1 MENDVKDTENLEL
14 EKQKQELEKQKQELE
29 KLTQEKEQEIIKE
42 KRKYIYIFLEIIKEK
57 RNYILLGII
66 IFLFML
72 YPILSSITYDEPS
85 QAIKTAHTK
94 TILET
99 LPDLISV
106 LIKNNL
112 DSHQQEI
119 SDLLS
124 SSKDKMYSKV
134 DAQIDNLFDPIEN
147 NVDKFLDW
155 HYSLKG
161 NYSELALFVAKKL
174 GLSVEDALFN
184 KLQEKFL
191 GADYKQ
197 RLKTMTDNIS
207 DAFISLLRQHKKD
220 TEKIATQG
228 VADIPQVVESLKN
241 IDDQIEIDLQLKVGF
256 AAAIGATAGVGA
268 GALMEKLAPKLV
280 EKIGAKLG
288 AKVGAKFLAKFG
300 IAVGGV
306 LSTLGA
312 DVAFNYI
319 DEWLHRDDFKK
330 EILNNIN
337 EVKKNLKE
345 SYKTGFDNSITK
357 FSQGLQE
364 DLKNIETISV
374 KAHIEKLKQTPEEN
388 NQKKTINKKGLIF

>member
-1 MENDVKDTENLEL
+1 MENDVKEDLE
-14 EKQKQELEKQKQELE
+14 QARPKQELE

-42 KRKYIYIFLEIIKEK
+42 KRKYINIFLGIIKEERK
-57 RNYILLGII
+57 YIYII

-72 YPILSSITYDEPS
+72 YPILSFFTYNEPN

-94 TILET
+94 TILEI
-99 LPDLISV
+99 LPDLISD

-147 NVDKFLDW
+147 NVNKFLDW

-161 NYSELALFVAKKL
+161 NYSELALLVAKKL

-197 RLKTMTDNIS
+197 RLQTMTDNIS

-241 IDDQIEIDLQLKVGF
+241 IDDQIERDLQLKMGF

-268 GALMEKLAPKLV
+268 GVLMKRLAPKLV
-280 EKIGAKLG
+280 EKLGAKL
-288 AKVGAKFLAKFG
+288 GAKFLAKFG
-300 IAVGGV
+300 GGV

-337 EVKKNLKE
+337 EMKKNLKE
-345 SYKTGFDNSITK
+345 SYKISFDNGITK
-357 FSQGLQE
+357 FSQEFQK

-374 KAHIEKLKQTPEEN
+374 KAYVEKLK
-388 NQKKTINKKGLIF
+388 

>member
-1 MENDVKDTENLEL
+1 MENDVKEYLEQARPKL
-14 EKQKQELEKQKQELE
+14 ELEKQKQELE
-29 KLTQEKEQEIIKE
+29 KLTQEKEQEIKKKE
-42 KRKYIYIFLEIIKEK
+42 ERKYIYIFL
-57 RNYILLGII
+57 GII
-66 IFLFML
+66 IFLFIL
-72 YPILSSITYDEPS
+72 YFTLSIFTYNEPS

-94 TILET
+94 TILEI
-99 LPDLISV
+99 LPDPISD

-112 DSHQQEI
+112 DGHQQEI

-207 DAFISLLRQHKKD
+207 DAFIILLRQHKKD

-241 IDDQIEIDLQLKVGF
+241 IDDRTERDLKLKMGF

-268 GALMEKLAPKLV
+268 GKLMKRLVPKLV
-280 EKIGAKLG
+280 KKLG
-288 AKVGAKFLAKFG
+288 TKLGAKFLAKFG

-337 EVKKNLKE
+337 EMKKNLKE
-345 SYKTGFDNSITK
+345 SYKISFDNSITK
-357 FSQGLQE
+357 FSQEFQK

-374 KAHIEKLKQTPEEN
+374 KVHIEKLNQTPKEN
-388 NQKKTINKKGLIF
+388 NQKNNQ

>member
-1 MENDVKDTENLEL
+1 MENDVKEDLE
-14 EKQKQELEKQKQELE
+14 QARPKQELEKQKQELE
-29 KLTQEKEQEIIKE
+29 KLTEEKEQEIKKNKE
-42 KRKYIYIFLEIIKEK
+42 ERKYINIFSEIIKEERK
-57 RNYILLGII
+57 YICII

-99 LPDLISV
+99 LPDLISD

-241 IDDQIEIDLQLKVGF
+241 IDDRIERDLKLKMGF

-268 GALMEKLAPKLV
+268 GKLMKRLVPKLV
-280 EKIGAKLG
+280 EKLSTKL
-288 AKVGAKFLAKFG
+288 GAKFLAKFG

-319 DEWLHRDDFKK
+319 DEWLYRDDFKK

-337 EVKKNLKE
+337 EMKKNLKE

-357 FSQGLQE
+357 FSQEFQK

-374 KAHIEKLKQTPEEN
+374 KAHVKKLK
-388 NQKKTINKKGLIF
+388 

>member
-1 MENDVKDTENLEL
+1 MENDVKEDLEQARPKL
-14 EKQKQELEKQKQELE
+14 ELEKQKQELE
-29 KLTQEKEQEIIKE
+29 KLTQEKEQEVKKKE
-42 KRKYIYIFLEIIKEK
+42 GRKYIYI
-57 RNYILLGII
+57 II

-99 LPDLISV
+99 LPDLISD

-161 NYSELALFVAKKL
+161 NYSELALLVAKKL

-197 RLKTMTDNIS
+197 RLQTMTDNIS

-228 VADIPQVVESLKN
+228 VADIPQVAESLKN
-241 IDDQIEIDLQLKVGF
+241 IDDQIERDLQLKMGF

-268 GALMEKLAPKLV
+268 GKLMKRLAPKLV
-280 EKIGAKLG
+280 EKIGTKLG

-300 IAVGGV
+300 IVVGGV

-337 EVKKNLKE
+337 EMKKNLKK
-345 SYKTGFDNSITK
+345 SYKMGFDNSITK

>member
-1 MENDVKDTENLEL
+1 MLKSFIVYQNILGVSVENDVKEDLEQARPKL
-14 EKQKQELEKQKQELE
+14 ELEKQKQELE
-29 KLTQEKEQEIIKE
+29 KLTQEKEQEIKKKE
-42 KRKYIYIFLEIIKEK
+42 GRKYIC
-57 RNYILLGII
+57 II

-94 TILET
+94 TILEI
-99 LPDLISV
+99 LPDPISD

-207 DAFISLLRQHKKD
+207 DAFINLLRQHKKD

-241 IDDQIEIDLQLKVGF
+241 IDDRTERDLKLKMRF
-256 AAAIGATAGVGA
+256 AAAIGLTAGVGA
-268 GALMEKLAPKLV
+268 GKLMKRLVPKLV
-280 EKIGAKLG
+280 EKLGTKL
-288 AKVGAKFLAKFG
+288 GAKFLAKFG

-312 DVAFNYI
+312 DVALNYI

-364 DLKNIETISV
+364 DLKNIETISL
-374 KAHIEKLKQTPEEN
+374 KAHMKKLNQTLKEN
-388 NQKKTINKKGLIF
+388 NQKNNQ

>member
-14 EKQKQELEKQKQELE
+14 LELEKQKLELE
-29 KLTQEKEQEIIKE
+29 KLTQEKEQEIKKKE
-42 KRKYIYIFLEIIKEK
+42 ERKYIYIFLGIIKEK
-57 RNYILLGII
+57 RNYIVLGII
-66 IFLFML
+66 IVLFIS
-72 YPILSSITYDEPS
+72 YIILSIFTYNEPS

-94 TILET
+94 TILEI
-99 LPDLISV
+99 LPDLISD

-134 DAQIDNLFDPIEN
+134 DAQIDNLFDSIEN

-155 HYSLKG
+155 HCSLKG
-161 NYSELALFVAKKL
+161 NYSELALLVAKKL
-174 GLSVEDALFN
+174 GLRVEDALFN
-184 KLQEKFL
+184 KLQEKLL

-197 RLKTMTDNIS
+197 RLQTMTDNIS
-207 DAFISLLRQHKKD
+207 NAFISLLRQHKKD

-228 VADIPQVVESLKN
+228 VADIPQVAESLKN
-241 IDDQIEIDLQLKVGF
+241 IDDRTERDVELKMGF

-268 GALMEKLAPKLV
+268 GALMKRLVPKLV
-280 EKIGAKLG
+280 EKLGTKL
-288 AKVGAKFLAKFG
+288 GAKFLAKFG

-319 DEWLHRDDFKK
+319 DEWLHRDEFKK

-337 EVKKNLKE
+337 EMKKNLKE
-345 SYKTGFDNSITK
+345 SYKMGFDNSITK

-374 KAHIEKLKQTPEEN
+374 KAYVEKLK
-388 NQKKTINKKGLIF
+388 

>member
-1 MENDVKDTENLEL
+1 MENDVKEDLE
-14 EKQKQELEKQKQELE
+14 QARPKQELE

-42 KRKYIYIFLEIIKEK
+42 KREYIYIFLEIIKKK
-57 RNYILLGII
+57 RNYIFLGII
-66 IFLFML
+66 IFLFIF
-72 YPILSSITYDEPS
+72 YIILSSITYNEPS
-85 QAIKTAHTK
+85 QSIKTAHTK

-99 LPDLISV
+99 LPDLISD

-124 SSKDKMYSKV
+124 SNKDKMYSKV

-161 NYSELALFVAKKL
+161 NYSEFALLVAKKL

-184 KLQEKFL
+184 KLQEKLL

-197 RLKTMTDNIS
+197 RLQTMTDNIS
-207 DAFISLLRQHKKD
+207 NAFISLLHQHKKD

-228 VADIPQVVESLKN
+228 VADIPQVAESLKN
-241 IDDQIEIDLQLKVGF
+241 INNQIERDLQLKMGF

-268 GALMEKLAPKLV
+268 GALMERLAPKLV
-280 EKIGAKLG
+280 KKLGTKLG
-288 AKVGAKFLAKFG
+288 AKFLVKFG

-312 DVAFNYI
+312 DAAFNYI

-345 SYKTGFDNSITK
+345 SYKISFDNSITK

-364 DLKNIETISV
+364 GLKNIETISV
-374 KAHIEKLKQTPEEN
+374 KVHMKKLK
-388 NQKKTINKKGLIF
+388 

>member
-1 MENDVKDTENLEL
+1 MENDVKEDLEQARPKL
-14 EKQKQELEKQKQELE
+14 ELEKQKQELE

-72 YPILSSITYDEPS
+72 YPILSSITYNEPS

-99 LPDLISV
+99 LPDLISD

-161 NYSELALFVAKKL
+161 NYSELALLVAKKL

-197 RLKTMTDNIS
+197 RLQTMTDNIS

-241 IDDQIEIDLQLKVGF
+241 IDDRTERDLKLKMGF

-268 GALMEKLAPKLV
+268 GKLIKRLVPKLV
-280 EKIGAKLG
+280 EKLGTKL
-288 AKVGAKFLAKFG
+288 GAKFLAKFG

-330 EILNNIN
+330 EVLNNIN
-337 EVKKNLKE
+337 EMKKNLKE
-345 SYKTGFDNSITK
+345 SYKISFDNSITK
-357 FSQGLQE
+357 FSQEFQK

-374 KAHIEKLKQTPEEN
+374 KAYVEKLK
-388 NQKKTINKKGLIF
+388 

>member
-1 MENDVKDTENLEL
+1 MENDVKEDLEQARPKL
-14 EKQKQELEKQKQELE
+14 ELEKQKQELE

-42 KRKYIYIFLEIIKEK
+42 KREYIYIFLEIIKEK

-72 YPILSSITYDEPS
+72 YPILSIFTYNEPS

-99 LPDLISV
+99 LPDLIPD

-161 NYSELALFVAKKL
+161 NYSELALLVAKKL

-191 GADYKQ
+191 VADYKQ

-228 VADIPQVVESLKN
+228 VAGIPQVAESLKN
-241 IDDQIEIDLQLKVGF
+241 IDDQIERDLELKMGF
-256 AAAIGATAGVGA
+256 AASIGLTAGVGA
-268 GALMEKLAPKLV
+268 GKLMKRLAPKLMEKL
-280 EKIGAKLG
+280 GAKL
-288 AKVGAKFLAKFG
+288 GAKFLAKFG
-300 IAVGGV
+300 DGV

-319 DEWLHRDDFKK
+319 DEWLYRDDFKK

-337 EVKKNLKE
+337 EMKKNLKE
-345 SYKTGFDNSITK
+345 SYKISFDNGITK
-357 FSQGLQE
+357 FSQEFQK
-364 DLKNIETISV
+364 DLKNIKTISV
-374 KAHIEKLKQTPEEN
+374 KAYVEKLK
-388 NQKKTINKKGLIF
+388 

>member
-1 MENDVKDTENLEL
+1 MSVENDVKEDLE
-14 EKQKQELEKQKQELE
+14 QARPKQELEKQKQELE
-29 KLTQEKEQEIIKE
+29 KLTQEKEQEIKKKE
-42 KRKYIYIFLEIIKEK
+42 KRKYINILLGIIKEK
-57 RNYILLGII
+57 RDYILLGII
-66 IFLFML
+66 IILFIL
-72 YPILSSITYDEPS
+72 YPIVSSITYNEPS
-85 QAIKTAHTK
+85 QAIKTARTK
-94 TILET
+94 TILEI
-99 LPDLISV
+99 LPDPISD

-124 SSKDKMYSKV
+124 SSKDKMYSKM

-161 NYSELALFVAKKL
+161 NYSELALLAVKTI
-174 GLSVEDALFN
+174 GSSVEDALFN
-184 KLQEKFL
+184 KLQEKLL

-228 VADIPQVVESLKN
+228 VADIPQVAESLKN
-241 IDDQIEIDLQLKVGF
+241 IDDRIERDLKLKMGF
-256 AAAIGATAGVGA
+256 AAAIGATAGMGA
-268 GALMEKLAPKLV
+268 GALMEKLTPKLV
-280 EKIGAKLG
+280 EKLGTKL
-288 AKVGAKFLAKFG
+288 GAKFLAKFG

-306 LSTLGA
+306 LPTLGA
-312 DVAFNYI
+312 DVALNYI

-337 EVKKNLKE
+337 EAKKNLKE

-357 FSQGLQE
+357 FSQEFQKN
-364 DLKNIETISV
+364 LKNIETTISV
-374 KAHIEKLKQTPEEN
+374 QAHTEKLK
-388 NQKKTINKKGLIF
+388 

>member
-1 MENDVKDTENLEL
+1 MENDVKEDLEQARPKL
-14 EKQKQELEKQKQELE
+14 ELEKQKQELE
-29 KLTQEKEQEIIKE
+29 KLTQEKEQEIKKNKE
-42 KRKYIYIFLEIIKEK
+42 GRKYIYIFSEIIKEGRK
-57 RNYILLGII
+57 YICII

-94 TILET
+94 TILEI
-99 LPDLISV
+99 LPDPISD

-161 NYSELALFVAKKL
+161 NYSELALLVAKKL

-241 IDDQIEIDLQLKVGF
+241 IDDRIERDLKLKMGF
-256 AAAIGATAGVGA
+256 AAAIGATVGVGA
-268 GALMEKLAPKLV
+268 GKLMKRLVPKLV
-280 EKIGAKLG
+280 EKLGTKL
-288 AKVGAKFLAKFG
+288 GAKFLAKFG

-337 EVKKNLKE
+337 EMKKNLKE

-357 FSQGLQE
+357 FSQEFQK

-374 KAHIEKLKQTPEEN
+374 KAYVEKLK
-388 NQKKTINKKGLIF
+388 

>member
-1 MENDVKDTENLEL
+1 MENDVKEDLEQARPKL
-14 EKQKQELEKQKQELE
+14 ELEKQKQELE

-42 KRKYIYIFLEIIKEK
+42 KREYIYIFLEIIKKK

-72 YPILSSITYDEPS
+72 YPILSSITYNEPS

-94 TILET
+94 TILEI
-99 LPDLISV
+99 LPDPISD

-191 GADYKQ
+191 GVDYKQ

-228 VADIPQVVESLKN
+228 VADIPQVMESLKN
-241 IDDQIEIDLQLKVGF
+241 IDDRTERDVELKMGF
-256 AAAIGATAGVGA
+256 AATIGLTAGVGA
-268 GALMEKLAPKLV
+268 GVLMEKLAPKLV
-280 EKIGAKLG
+280 KKLG
-288 AKVGAKFLAKFG
+288 AKLGAKFLAKFG
-300 IAVGGV
+300 GGV

-312 DVAFNYI
+312 DATLNYI

-337 EVKKNLKE
+337 EMKKNLKE
-345 SYKTGFDNSITK
+345 SYKISFDNSITK

-374 KAHIEKLKQTPEEN
+374 KAYVEKLK
-388 NQKKTINKKGLIF
+388 

>member
-1 MENDVKDTENLEL
+1 MENDVKEDLEQARPKL
-14 EKQKQELEKQKQELE
+14 ELEKQKQELE
-29 KLTQEKEQEIIKE
+29 KLTQEKEQEIKKKE
-42 KRKYIYIFLEIIKEK
+42 GRKYIYI
-57 RNYILLGII
+57 II

-94 TILET
+94 TILEI
-99 LPDLISV
+99 LPDLISD

-184 KLQEKFL
+184 KLQEKLL

-241 IDDQIEIDLQLKVGF
+241 IDDRTERDLKLKMGF

-268 GALMEKLAPKLV
+268 GALMKRLAPKLV
-280 EKIGAKLG
+280 EKLGTKLG

-337 EVKKNLKE
+337 EMKKNLKE
-345 SYKTGFDNSITK
+345 SYKMGFDNSITK
-357 FSQGLQE
+357 FSQEFQK

-374 KAHIEKLKQTPEEN
+374 KAHMEKLK
-388 NQKKTINKKGLIF
+388 

>member
-14 EKQKQELEKQKQELE
+14 EKQKLDLEKQKQELE
-29 KLTQEKEQEIIKE
+29 KLTQEKEQEIKKKE
-42 KRKYIYIFLEIIKEK
+42 ERKYIYIFL
-57 RNYILLGII
+57 GII
-66 IFLFML
+66 IFLFIL
-72 YPILSSITYDEPS
+72 YFTLSIFTYNEPS

-94 TILET
+94 TILEI
-99 LPDLISV
+99 LLDPISD

-161 NYSELALFVAKKL
+161 NYSELTLFVAKKL

-241 IDDQIEIDLQLKVGF
+241 IDDQIERDLQLKMGF

-268 GALMEKLAPKLV
+268 GALMKKLVPKLV
-280 EKIGAKLG
+280 EKLGTKL
-288 AKVGAKFLAKFG
+288 GAKFLAKFG

-345 SYKTGFDNSITK
+345 SYKMGFDNSITK

-374 KAHIEKLKQTPEEN
+374 KAHIEKLNQTPKEN
-388 NQKKTINKKGLIF
+388 NQKNNQ

>member
-1 MENDVKDTENLEL
+1 MENDVKEDLEQA
-14 EKQKQELEKQKQELE
+14 KQKQELEKQKQELE
-29 KLTQEKEQEIIKE
+29 KLTQEKEQEIKKNKE
-42 KRKYIYIFLEIIKEK
+42 GRKYIYI
-57 RNYILLGII
+57 II

-72 YPILSSITYDEPS
+72 YPILSSITYNEPS

-99 LPDLISV
+99 LPDLIPD

-161 NYSELALFVAKKL
+161 NYSELALLVAKKL

-184 KLQEKFL
+184 ELQEKFL

-207 DAFISLLRQHKKD
+207 DALISLLRQHKKD

-241 IDDQIEIDLQLKVGF
+241 IDDQTERDLELKMGF
-256 AAAIGATAGVGA
+256 AAAIGATTGMGA
-268 GALMEKLAPKLV
+268 GALMERLAPKLV
-280 EKIGAKLG
+280 EKLGTKLG

-300 IAVGGV
+300 IAVGGGV

-319 DEWLHRDDFKK
+319 DEWLYRDDFKK

-337 EVKKNLKE
+337 EMKKNLKK
-345 SYKTGFDNSITK
+345 SYKMGFDNSITK

-374 KAHIEKLKQTPEEN
+374 KAHVEKLK
-388 NQKKTINKKGLIF
+388 

>member
-1 MENDVKDTENLEL
+1 MKNDVKEEL
-14 EKQKQELEKQKQELE
+14 EQARPKQELE
-29 KLTQEKEQEIIKE
+29 KLTQEKEEEIKKKE
-42 KRKYIYIFLEIIKEK
+42 ERKYIC
-57 RNYILLGII
+57 II
-66 IFLFML
+66 IVLFML
-72 YPILSSITYDEPS
+72 YPILSSITYNEPS

-94 TILET
+94 TILEI
-99 LPDLISV
+99 LPDPIPD

-134 DAQIDNLFDPIEN
+134 DTQIDNLFDPIEN

-161 NYSELALFVAKKL
+161 NYRELALLVAKKL

-228 VADIPQVVESLKN
+228 VADISQVAESLKN
-241 IDDQIEIDLQLKVGF
+241 IDDQIERDLQLKMGF
-256 AAAIGATAGVGA
+256 AATIGLTAGVGA
-268 GALMEKLAPKLV
+268 GKLMKKLAPKLV
-280 EKIGAKLG
+280 KKLG
-288 AKVGAKFLAKFG
+288 AKLGAKFLAKFG
-300 IAVGGV
+300 GGV

-312 DVAFNYI
+312 DVALNYI

-337 EVKKNLKE
+337 EAKKNLKE
-345 SYKTGFDNSITK
+345 SYKMGFDNSITK

-374 KAHIEKLKQTPEEN
+374 KAHMEKLK
-388 NQKKTINKKGLIF
+388 

>member
-1 MENDVKDTENLEL
+1 MENDVKEDLE
-14 EKQKQELEKQKQELE
+14 QARPKQELE
-29 KLTQEKEQEIIKE
+29 KLTQEKEQEVKKKE
-42 KRKYIYIFLEIIKEK
+42 GRKYIYI
-57 RNYILLGII
+57 II
-66 IFLFML
+66 IILFML

-94 TILET
+94 TILEI
-99 LPDLISV
+99 LPDPISDLIE
-106 LIKNNL
+106 NNL

-161 NYSELALFVAKKL
+161 NYSELALLTAKFVAKKL

-184 KLQEKFL
+184 KLQEEFL

-197 RLKTMTDNIS
+197 RLQTMTDNIS
-207 DAFISLLRQHKKD
+207 NAFISLLRQHKKD

-228 VADIPQVVESLKN
+228 VADIPQVAESLKN
-241 IDDQIEIDLQLKVGF
+241 IDDRTERDLKLKMGF

-268 GALMEKLAPKLV
+268 GKLMKKLAPKLV
-280 EKIGAKLG
+280 KKLG
-288 AKVGAKFLAKFG
+288 TKLGAKFLAKFG

-306 LSTLGA
+306 LPTLGV

-337 EVKKNLKE
+337 EAKKNLKE
-345 SYKTGFDNSITK
+345 SYKMGFDNSITK
-357 FSQGLQE
+357 FSQEFQK

-374 KAHIEKLKQTPEEN
+374 KAYVEKLK
-388 NQKKTINKKGLIF
+388 

>member
-1 MENDVKDTENLEL
+1 MENDVKEDLEQARPKL
-14 EKQKQELEKQKQELE
+14 ELEKQKQELE
-29 KLTQEKEQEIIKE
+29 KLTQEKEQEEIIKE
-42 KRKYIYIFLEIIKEK
+42 KREYIYIFLEIIKKK

-72 YPILSSITYDEPS
+72 YPILSSITYNEPS

-94 TILET
+94 TILEI
-99 LPDLISV
+99 LPDPISD

-241 IDDQIEIDLQLKVGF
+241 IDDRIERDLKLKMGF
-256 AAAIGATAGVGA
+256 AASIGLTAGVGA
-268 GALMEKLAPKLV
+268 GKLMKRLVPKLV
-280 EKIGAKLG
+280 EKLGTKLGAKLG
-288 AKVGAKFLAKFG
+288 AKFLVKFG

-306 LSTLGA
+306 LPTLGV

-345 SYKTGFDNSITK
+345 SYKISFDNNITK

-374 KAHIEKLKQTPEEN
+374 KAHMEKLK
-388 NQKKTINKKGLIF
+388 

>member
-1 MENDVKDTENLEL
+1 MENDVKEDLE
-14 EKQKQELEKQKQELE
+14 QARPKQELE
-29 KLTQEKEQEIIKE
+29 KLTQEKEQEIKKKE
-42 KRKYIYIFLEIIKEK
+42 ERKYINIFSEIIKEERK
-57 RNYILLGII
+57 YICII

-72 YPILSSITYDEPS
+72 YPILSSFTYDEPS

-94 TILET
+94 TILEI
-99 LPDLISV
+99 LPDPISD

-207 DAFISLLRQHKKD
+207 DAFISLLCQHKKD

-241 IDDQIEIDLQLKVGF
+241 IDDRIERDLKLKMGF
-256 AAAIGATAGVGA
+256 AASIGLTAGVGA
-268 GALMEKLAPKLV
+268 GKLMKRLVPKLV
-280 EKIGAKLG
+280 EKLGTKLG

-306 LSTLGA
+306 LPTLGA

-337 EVKKNLKE
+337 EMKKNLKE
-345 SYKTGFDNSITK
+345 SYKISFDNGITK
-357 FSQGLQE
+357 FSQEFQE

-374 KAHIEKLKQTPEEN
+374 KAHVEKLK
-388 NQKKTINKKGLIF
+388 

>member
-1 MENDVKDTENLEL
+1 MLKSFIVYQNILGVSVENDVKEDLEQARPKLEL
-14 EKQKQELEKQKQELE
+14 EKQKLELE
-29 KLTQEKEQEIIKE
+29 KLTQEKEQEIKKKE
-42 KRKYIYIFLEIIKEK
+42 ERKYIYIF
-57 RNYILLGII
+57 LGII

-72 YPILSSITYDEPS
+72 YPILSIFTYNEPS

-94 TILET
+94 TILEI
-99 LPDLISV
+99 LPDPISD

-174 GLSVEDALFN
+174 SLSVEDALFN

-241 IDDQIEIDLQLKVGF
+241 IDDRIERDLKLKMGF

-268 GALMEKLAPKLV
+268 GKLMKRLVPKLV
-280 EKIGAKLG
+280 EKLGTKLG
-288 AKVGAKFLAKFG
+288 AKFLVKFG

-337 EVKKNLKE
+337 EMKKNLKE
-345 SYKTGFDNSITK
+345 SYKISFDNSITK
-357 FSQGLQE
+357 FSQEFQK

-374 KAHIEKLKQTPEEN
+374 KAHVEKLK
-388 NQKKTINKKGLIF
+388 

>member
-14 EKQKQELEKQKQELE
+14 EKQKLDLEKQKQELE

-42 KRKYIYIFLEIIKEK
+42 KREYIYIFLEIIKKK

-66 IFLFML
+66 IFLFMF

-94 TILET
+94 TILEI
-99 LPDLISV
+99 LPDPISD

-228 VADIPQVVESLKN
+228 VADISQVVESLKN
-241 IDDQIEIDLQLKVGF
+241 INDQIERDLQLKMGF

-268 GALMEKLAPKLV
+268 GALMKRLAPNLV
-280 EKIGAKLG
+280 EKLG
-288 AKVGAKFLAKFG
+288 AKLGAKFLAKFG
-300 IAVGGV
+300 IAVGGGV

-337 EVKKNLKE
+337 EAKKNLKE

-357 FSQGLQE
+357 FSQEFQKG
-364 DLKNIETISV
+364 LKNIETISV
-374 KAHIEKLKQTPEEN
+374 QVHVKKLK
-388 NQKKTINKKGLIF
+388 

>member
-1 MENDVKDTENLEL
+1 MENDVKEDLEQARPKL
-14 EKQKQELEKQKQELE
+14 ELE

-42 KRKYIYIFLEIIKEK
+42 ERKYIC
-57 RNYILLGII
+57 II

-72 YPILSSITYDEPS
+72 YPILSSFPYNEPS

-94 TILET
+94 TILEI
-99 LPDLISV
+99 LPDPISD

-161 NYSELALFVAKKL
+161 NYSELALLAAKFVAKTI

-184 KLQEKFL
+184 KLQEKLL

-197 RLKTMTDNIS
+197 RLQTMTDNIS
-207 DAFISLLRQHKKD
+207 DAFISLLHQHKKD

-228 VADIPQVVESLKN
+228 VDDIPQVAEFLKN
-241 IDDQIEIDLQLKVGF
+241 IDDRTERDVELKMGF
-256 AAAIGATAGVGA
+256 AAAIGETAGMRA
-268 GALMEKLAPKLV
+268 GALMKKLVPKLV
-280 EKIGAKLG
+280 EKLGTKL
-288 AKVGAKFLAKFG
+288 GAKFLAKFG

-306 LSTLGA
+306 LPTLGA

-337 EVKKNLKE
+337 KMKKNLKE
-345 SYKTGFDNSITK
+345 SYKISFDNSITK
-357 FSQGLQE
+357 FSQEFQK

-374 KAHIEKLKQTPEEN
+374 QAHVEKLK
-388 NQKKTINKKGLIF
+388 

>member
-1 MENDVKDTENLEL
+1 MENDVKEDLEQARPKLEL
-14 EKQKQELEKQKQELE
+14 EKQKQKLE
-29 KLTQEKEQEIIKE
+29 KLTQEKEQEIKKKE
-42 KRKYIYIFLEIIKEK
+42 ERKYINIFSEIKEERK
-57 RNYILLGII
+57 YINIFSEIKEERKYICII

-72 YPILSSITYDEPS
+72 YPILSSITYNEPS

-94 TILET
+94 TILEI
-99 LPDLISV
+99 LPDPISD

-161 NYSELALFVAKKL
+161 NYSELALFAAKFVAKTI

-184 KLQEKFL
+184 KLQEKLL

-228 VADIPQVVESLKN
+228 VADISQVVESLKN
-241 IDDQIEIDLQLKVGF
+241 IDDRTERDLKLKMGF
-256 AAAIGATAGVGA
+256 AAAIGLTAGVGA
-268 GALMEKLAPKLV
+268 GKLMKRLVPKLV
-280 EKIGAKLG
+280 EKLGTKLG

-312 DVAFNYI
+312 DAAFNYI

-337 EVKKNLKE
+337 EMKKNLKE
-345 SYKTGFDNSITK
+345 SYKMGFDNSITK

-374 KAHIEKLKQTPEEN
+374 KAHVEKLK
-388 NQKKTINKKGLIF
+388 

>member
-1 MENDVKDTENLEL
+1 MENDVKEDLEQARPKL
-14 EKQKQELEKQKQELE
+14 ELEKQKQELE
-29 KLTQEKEQEIIKE
+29 KLTQEKEQEIKKKE
-42 KRKYIYIFLEIIKEK
+42 GKKYIYI
-57 RNYILLGII
+57 II

-85 QAIKTAHTK
+85 QAIKIAHTK
-94 TILET
+94 TILEI
-99 LPDLISV
+99 LPDPISD

-155 HYSLKG
+155 HHSLKG
-161 NYSELALFVAKKL
+161 NYSELAFLVAKKL

-197 RLKTMTDNIS
+197 RLQTMTDNIS

-228 VADIPQVVESLKN
+228 VADISQVVESLKN
-241 IDDQIEIDLQLKVGF
+241 INDKIEIDLQLKMGF
-256 AAAIGATAGVGA
+256 AVAIGATAGVGA

-288 AKVGAKFLAKFG
+288 AKVEAKFLAKFG

-337 EVKKNLKE
+337 EAKKNLKE
-345 SYKTGFDNSITK
+345 SYKISFDNGITK
-357 FSQGLQE
+357 FSQEFQK

-374 KAHIEKLKQTPEEN
+374 KAHVEKLNQTPKEN
-388 NQKKTINKKGLIF
+388 NQKNNQ

>member
-1 MENDVKDTENLEL
+1 MENDVKEDLEQARPKL
-14 EKQKQELEKQKQELE
+14 ELEKQKQELE
-29 KLTQEKEQEIIKE
+29 KLTQEKEQEIKKKE
-42 KRKYIYIFLEIIKEK
+42 GRKYIYI
-57 RNYILLGII
+57 II

-99 LPDLISV
+99 LPDLISD

-207 DAFISLLRQHKKD
+207 DAFISLLHQHKKD

-241 IDDQIEIDLQLKVGF
+241 IDDRTERDLKLKMGF

-268 GALMEKLAPKLV
+268 GKLMKRLAPKLV
-280 EKIGAKLG
+280 EKLGTKLG

-337 EVKKNLKE
+337 EMKKNLKE
-345 SYKTGFDNSITK
+345 SYKMGFDNSITK
-357 FSQGLQE
+357 FSQEFQK

-374 KAHIEKLKQTPEEN
+374 KAYVEKLNQTPKEN
-388 NQKKTINKKGLIF
+388 NQKINQ

>member
-1 MENDVKDTENLEL
+1 
-14 EKQKQELEKQKQELE
+14 
-29 KLTQEKEQEIIKE
+29 
-42 KRKYIYIFLEIIKEK
+42 
-57 RNYILLGII
+57 
-66 IFLFML
+66 
-72 YPILSSITYDEPS
+72 
-85 QAIKTAHTK
+85 
-94 TILET
+94 
-99 LPDLISV
+99 
-106 LIKNNL
+106 
-112 DSHQQEI
+112 
-119 SDLLS
+119 
-124 SSKDKMYSKV
+124 MYSKV
-134 DAQIDNLFDPIEN
+134 DVQIDNLFDPIEN

-207 DAFISLLRQHKKD
+207 DAFISLLCQHKKD

-228 VADIPQVVESLKN
+228 VADIPQVAESLKN
-241 IDDQIEIDLQLKVGF
+241 IDDQIERDLQLKMGF

-268 GALMEKLAPKLV
+268 GVLMKRLVPKLV
-280 EKIGAKLG
+280 EKLGTKL
-288 AKVGAKFLAKFG
+288 GAKFLAKFG
-300 IAVGGV
+300 IAVGGGV

-330 EILNNIN
+330 EILNNTN
-337 EVKKNLKE
+337 EAKKNLKE
-345 SYKTGFDNSITK
+345 SYKMGFDNSITK

-374 KAHIEKLKQTPEEN
+374 KAHVEKLK
-388 NQKKTINKKGLIF
+388 

>member
-1 MENDVKDTENLEL
+1 MENDVKEDLEL
-14 EKQKQELEKQKQELE
+14 EKQKLELEKQKVELE
-29 KLTQEKEQEIIKE
+29 KLTQEKEQEIKKKE
-42 KRKYIYIFLEIIKEK
+42 GRKYIYI
-57 RNYILLGII
+57 II
-66 IFLFML
+66 IILFML

-94 TILET
+94 TILEI
-99 LPDLISV
+99 LPDPISD

-184 KLQEKFL
+184 KLQEKLL

-207 DAFISLLRQHKKD
+207 DAFISLLHQHKKD

-228 VADIPQVVESLKN
+228 VAGIPQVVKSLKN
-241 IDDQIEIDLQLKVGF
+241 IDDRTERDLKLKMGF

-268 GALMEKLAPKLV
+268 GKLMKRLVPKLV
-280 EKIGAKLG
+280 EKLGTKLG
-288 AKVGAKFLAKFG
+288 AKFLVKFG

-337 EVKKNLKE
+337 EMKKNLKE
-345 SYKTGFDNSITK
+345 SYKISFDNSITK
-357 FSQGLQE
+357 FSQEFQKG
-364 DLKNIETISV
+364 LKNIETISV
-374 KAHIEKLKQTPEEN
+374 KAHVEKLNKTPKEN
-388 NQKKTINKKGLIF
+388 NQKNN

>member
-1 MENDVKDTENLEL
+1 MENDVKEDLEQARPKL
-14 EKQKQELEKQKQELE
+14 DLEKQKQELE
-29 KLTQEKEQEIIKE
+29 KLTQEKEQEIKKKE
-42 KRKYIYIFLEIIKEK
+42 GRKYIYI
-57 RNYILLGII
+57 II

-72 YPILSSITYDEPS
+72 YPILSSFTYKEPS

-94 TILET
+94 TILEI
-99 LPDLISV
+99 LPDPISDLIE
-106 LIKNNL
+106 NNL

-228 VADIPQVVESLKN
+228 VADIPQVAEFLKN
-241 IDDQIEIDLQLKVGF
+241 ITDRIERDLKLKMGF

-268 GALMEKLAPKLV
+268 GKLMKRLVPKLV
-280 EKIGAKLG
+280 EKLGTKLG

-319 DEWLHRDDFKK
+319 DEWLYRDDFKK

-337 EVKKNLKE
+337 EMKKNLKE
-345 SYKTGFDNSITK
+345 SYKTGFDNGITK
-357 FSQGLQE
+357 FGQE
-364 DLKNIETISV
+364 FQKDLKNIETISV
-374 KAHIEKLKQTPEEN
+374 KAYVEKLK
-388 NQKKTINKKGLIF
+388 

>member
-1 MENDVKDTENLEL
+1 MENDVKEDLEQARPKL
-14 EKQKQELEKQKQELE
+14 ELEKQKQELE
-29 KLTQEKEQEIIKE
+29 KLTQEKEQEIKKNKE
-42 KRKYIYIFLEIIKEK
+42 GRKYIYI
-57 RNYILLGII
+57 II
-66 IFLFML
+66 IIILFML
-72 YPILSSITYDEPS
+72 YPILSSITYNEPS

-94 TILET
+94 TILEI
-99 LPDLISV
+99 LPDPISD

-197 RLKTMTDNIS
+197 RLQTMTDNIS

-241 IDDQIEIDLQLKVGF
+241 ITDRTERDLKLKMGF

-268 GALMEKLAPKLV
+268 GKLMKRLVPKLV
-280 EKIGAKLG
+280 EKLGTKLGAKLG
-288 AKVGAKFLAKFG
+288 AKFLVKFG

-337 EVKKNLKE
+337 EMKKNLKE
-345 SYKTGFDNSITK
+345 SYKISFDNSITK
-357 FSQGLQE
+357 FSQEFQK

-374 KAHIEKLKQTPEEN
+374 KAYVEKLNQTPKEN
-388 NQKKTINKKGLIF
+388 NQKNNQ

>member
-14 EKQKQELEKQKQELE
+14 EKQKLDLEKQKQELE
-29 KLTQEKEQEIIKE
+29 KLTEIIKE
-42 KRKYIYIFLEIIKEK
+42 KRKYIYIFSEIIKEK
-57 RNYILLGII
+57 RNYILSGII
-66 IFLFML
+66 IILFML

-94 TILET
+94 TILEI
-99 LPDLISV
+99 LPDPISD

-134 DAQIDNLFDPIEN
+134 DAQIDNLFDSIEN

-161 NYSELALFVAKKL
+161 NYSELAIFVAKKL

-207 DAFISLLRQHKKD
+207 DAFISLLHQHKKD

-241 IDDQIEIDLQLKVGF
+241 IDDRTERDLKLKMGF
-256 AAAIGATAGVGA
+256 AASIGLTAGVGA
-268 GALMEKLAPKLV
+268 GKLMKRLVPKLV
-280 EKIGAKLG
+280 EKLGTKLG

-345 SYKTGFDNSITK
+345 SYKISFDNSITK
-357 FSQGLQE
+357 FSQEFQK

-374 KAHIEKLKQTPEEN
+374 KAHVEKLK
-388 NQKKTINKKGLIF
+388 

>member
-1 MENDVKDTENLEL
+1 MENDVKEYLEQARPKL
-14 EKQKQELEKQKQELE
+14 ELEKQKQELE
-29 KLTQEKEQEIIKE
+29 KLTQEKEQEIKKKE
-42 KRKYIYIFLEIIKEK
+42 GRKYIYI
-57 RNYILLGII
+57 II
-66 IFLFML
+66 IIIILFML

-94 TILET
+94 TILEI
-99 LPDLISV
+99 LPDPISDLIE
-106 LIKNNL
+106 NNL

-184 KLQEKFL
+184 KLQEKLL

-241 IDDQIEIDLQLKVGF
+241 IDDRIERDLKLKMGF
-256 AAAIGATAGVGA
+256 VAAIGATAGVGA
-268 GALMEKLAPKLV
+268 GKLMKRLVPKLV
-280 EKIGAKLG
+280 EKLGTKLG

-337 EVKKNLKE
+337 EMKKNLKE
-345 SYKTGFDNSITK
+345 SYKISFDNSITK
-357 FSQGLQE
+357 FSQEFQKG
-364 DLKNIETISV
+364 LKNIETISV
-374 KAHIEKLKQTPEEN
+374 KAYVEKLK
-388 NQKKTINKKGLIF
+388 

>member
-1 MENDVKDTENLEL
+1 MENDIKEDLEQARL
-14 EKQKQELEKQKQELE
+14 KQELE
-29 KLTQEKEQEIIKE
+29 KLTQEKEQEIKKKE
-42 KRKYIYIFLEIIKEK
+42 ERKYIYIFLGITKEK
-57 RNYILLGII
+57 RNYIVLGII

-72 YPILSSITYDEPS
+72 YPILSIFTYNEPS

-99 LPDLISV
+99 LPDLIPD

-161 NYSELALFVAKKL
+161 NYSELALLTAKFVAKKL

-207 DAFISLLRQHKKD
+207 DAFISLLHQHKKD

-241 IDDQIEIDLQLKVGF
+241 IDDRTERDLKLKMGF

-268 GALMEKLAPKLV
+268 GKLMKRLVPKLV
-280 EKIGAKLG
+280 EKLGAKLG
-288 AKVGAKFLAKFG
+288 AKVWAKFLAKFG
-300 IAVGGV
+300 IAVGGGV
-306 LSTLGA
+306 LPTLGA

-319 DEWLHRDDFKK
+319 DEWLYRDDFKK

-337 EVKKNLKE
+337 EMKKNLKE

-357 FSQGLQE
+357 FSQEFQKG
-364 DLKNIETISV
+364 LKNIETISV
-374 KAHIEKLKQTPEEN
+374 KAHVEKLNQTPKEN
-388 NQKKTINKKGLIF
+388 NQKNNQ

>member
-1 MENDVKDTENLEL
+1 MENDVKEDLEQARPKL
-14 EKQKQELEKQKQELE
+14 ELEKQKQELE

-42 KRKYIYIFLEIIKEK
+42 KREYIYIFLEIIKEK
-57 RNYILLGII
+57 RNYIVLGII

-72 YPILSSITYDEPS
+72 YPILSIFTYNEPS

-99 LPDLISV
+99 LPDLILD

-134 DAQIDNLFDPIEN
+134 DSQIDNLFDPIEN

-161 NYSELALFVAKKL
+161 NYSELALLVAKKL

-184 KLQEKFL
+184 KLQEKLL

-207 DAFISLLRQHKKD
+207 DALISLLRQHKKD

-228 VADIPQVVESLKN
+228 VADIPQVAEFLKN
-241 IDDQIEIDLQLKVGF
+241 IDDRTERDVELKMGF
-256 AAAIGATAGVGA
+256 AAAIGATAGMGA
-268 GALMEKLAPKLV
+268 GKLMKRLAPKLV
-280 EKIGAKLG
+280 EKLGTKL
-288 AKVGAKFLAKFG
+288 GAKFLAKFG
-300 IAVGGV
+300 IAVGGGV
-306 LSTLGA
+306 LSTLGT

-337 EVKKNLKE
+337 EAKKNLKE
-345 SYKTGFDNSITK
+345 SYKMGFDNSITK
-357 FSQGLQE
+357 FSQEFQK

-374 KAHIEKLKQTPEEN
+374 KAHVEKLK
-388 NQKKTINKKGLIF
+388 

>member
-1 MENDVKDTENLEL
+1 MENDVKEDLEQARPKL
-14 EKQKQELEKQKQELE
+14 ELEKQKQELE

-42 KRKYIYIFLEIIKEK
+42 KREYIYIFLEIIKKK

-72 YPILSSITYDEPS
+72 YPILSSITYNEPS

-94 TILET
+94 TILEI
-99 LPDLISV
+99 LPDPISD

-184 KLQEKFL
+184 KLQEKLL

-197 RLKTMTDNIS
+197 RLKMMTDNIS
-207 DAFISLLRQHKKD
+207 DAFTSLLRQHKKD

-228 VADIPQVVESLKN
+228 VADISQVAESLKN
-241 IDDQIEIDLQLKVGF
+241 IDDQIERDLQLKMGF
-256 AAAIGATAGVGA
+256 VATIGLTAGVGA
-268 GALMEKLAPKLV
+268 GKLMKRLVPKLV
-280 EKIGAKLG
+280 EKLGTKLG

-319 DEWLHRDDFKK
+319 DEWLYRDDFKK

-345 SYKTGFDNSITK
+345 SYKISFDNSIIK
-357 FSQGLQE
+357 FSQEFQK

-374 KAHIEKLKQTPEEN
+374 KAYVEKLK
-388 NQKKTINKKGLIF
+388 

>member
-1 MENDVKDTENLEL
+1 
-14 EKQKQELEKQKQELE
+14 
-29 KLTQEKEQEIIKE
+29 
-42 KRKYIYIFLEIIKEK
+42 
-57 RNYILLGII
+57 
-66 IFLFML
+66 
-72 YPILSSITYDEPS
+72 
-85 QAIKTAHTK
+85 
-94 TILET
+94 
-99 LPDLISV
+99 
-106 LIKNNL
+106 
-112 DSHQQEI
+112 
-119 SDLLS
+119 
-124 SSKDKMYSKV
+124 MYSKV

-161 NYSELALFVAKKL
+161 NYSELALLVAKKL

-228 VADIPQVVESLKN
+228 VAGIPQVAESLKN
-241 IDDQIEIDLQLKVGF
+241 IDDQIERDLQLKMGF
-256 AAAIGATAGVGA
+256 AVAIGATTGVGA
-268 GALMEKLAPKLV
+268 GKLMKRLAPKLV
-280 EKIGAKLG
+280 EKLGAKL
-288 AKVGAKFLAKFG
+288 GAKFLAKFG
-300 IAVGGV
+300 GGV

-312 DVAFNYI
+312 DAAFNYI

-345 SYKTGFDNSITK
+345 SYKMGFDNSITK

-374 KAHIEKLKQTPEEN
+374 KAHIEKLK
-388 NQKKTINKKGLIF
+388 

>member
-1 MENDVKDTENLEL
+1 MENDVKEDLEQARPKL
-14 EKQKQELEKQKQELE
+14 ELEKQKQELE
-29 KLTQEKEQEIIKE
+29 KLTQEKEQEIKKKE
-42 KRKYIYIFLEIIKEK
+42 GRKYIYI
-57 RNYILLGII
+57 II

-94 TILET
+94 TILEI
-99 LPDLISV
+99 LPDPISD

-155 HYSLKG
+155 HYFIKG
-161 NYSELALFVAKKL
+161 DYSELALFAAKKTD
-174 GLSVEDALFN
+174 LSAEDAVAN
-184 KLQEKFL
+184 VLQEKLL

-197 RLKTMTDNIS
+197 RLQTMTDNIS
-207 DAFISLLRQHKKD
+207 DAFIGLLHQHKKD

-241 IDDQIEIDLQLKVGF
+241 IDDRIERDLKLKMGF
-256 AAAIGATAGVGA
+256 VAAIGATAGVGA
-268 GALMEKLAPKLV
+268 GALMERLAPKLV
-280 EKIGAKLG
+280 KKL
-288 AKVGAKFLAKFG
+288 ATKLGAKFLAKFG
-300 IAVGGV
+300 IGV

-312 DVAFNYI
+312 DVALNYI
-319 DEWLHRDDFKK
+319 DEWLHRDKFKK

-337 EVKKNLKE
+337 EMKKNLKE
-345 SYKTGFDNSITK
+345 SYKISFDNSITK
-357 FSQGLQE
+357 FSQEFQKN
-364 DLKNIETISV
+364 LKNIETISV
-374 KAHIEKLKQTPEEN
+374 GAHINKLK
-388 NQKKTINKKGLIF
+388 

>member
-1 MENDVKDTENLEL
+1 MENDVKEDLEQARPKL
-14 EKQKQELEKQKQELE
+14 ELEKQKQELE
-29 KLTQEKEQEIIKE
+29 KLTQEKEQEIKKNKE
-42 KRKYIYIFLEIIKEK
+42 GRKYIYIFSEIIKEERK
-57 RNYILLGII
+57 YIYII
-66 IFLFML
+66 IIIIILFML

-94 TILET
+94 TILEI
-99 LPDLISV
+99 LPDPISD

-147 NVDKFLDW
+147 NVDKFLYW

-184 KLQEKFL
+184 KLQEKLL

-207 DAFISLLRQHKKD
+207 DAFISLLHQHKKD

-241 IDDQIEIDLQLKVGF
+241 IDDRTERDLKLKMGF
-256 AAAIGATAGVGA
+256 AASIGLTAGVGA
-268 GALMEKLAPKLV
+268 GKLMKRLVPKLV
-280 EKIGAKLG
+280 EKLGTKLG

-312 DVAFNYI
+312 DVALNYI

-337 EVKKNLKE
+337 EMKKNLKE
-345 SYKTGFDNSITK
+345 SYKISFDNSITK
-357 FSQGLQE
+357 FSQEFQK

-374 KAHIEKLKQTPEEN
+374 KAHVEKLNQTPKEN
-388 NQKKTINKKGLIF
+388 NQKINQ